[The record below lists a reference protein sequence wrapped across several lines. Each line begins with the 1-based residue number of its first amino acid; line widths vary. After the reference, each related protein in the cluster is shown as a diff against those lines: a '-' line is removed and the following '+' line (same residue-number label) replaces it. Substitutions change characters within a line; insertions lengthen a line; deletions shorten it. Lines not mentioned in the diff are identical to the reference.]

1 MPTETSNL
9 WQKVFKFYHIFMDP
23 VVPVLAEYSV
33 AQVVGV
39 GGSVPRRP
47 KSQLLLNQH
56 DTEIEGDTW
65 YSNKGSK

>member
-1 MPTETSNL
+1 
-9 WQKVFKFYHIFMDP
+9 MDP